1 MPPSGASPRPTA
13 DRGRPPGS
21 YGIDAPW
28 VPFLWFGLALLF
40 LVGGIVAAVA
50 ATRATHV
57 GAGLVVW
64 LLYTWVGCVVW
75 AVGGWL
81 YLRASRRGKHE
92 VWAEALDELDL
103 RGDER
108 ALDLGCGRGAVTV
121 ALASRLPHGTV
132 DGVDLWRSVDQ
143 SGNDPSATR
152 RNLATN
158 GIPEALP
165 DSDPVGRP
173 AGTVAL
179 HTAEMTRLPFHD
191 HTFDLVTASL
201 AIHNVPTA
209 QGRADAVREALRVLR
224 PGGRLVVVD
233 ISRVR
238 EYAAVAAAAG
248 ARVETDRGLGWR
260 LWWSGPW
267 MATRLLVVRR

>member
-1 MPPSGASPRPTA
+1 MAARAS
-13 DRGRPPGS
+13 D
-21 YGIDAPW
+21 GIG
-28 VPFLWFGLALLF
+28 VGLL
-40 LVGGIVAAVA
+40 I
-50 ATRATHV
+50 
-57 GAGLVVW
+57 W
-64 LLYTWVGCVVW
+64 LLYTWVGFVVW
-75 AVGGWL
+75 TVGGWL
-81 YLRASRRGKHE
+81 YVHASRRGKHE
-92 VWAEALDELDL
+92 VWAEVLDDLDL
-103 RGDER
+103 RGDEH

-121 ALASRLPHGTV
+121 ALASRLPRGGV

-152 RNLATN
+152 RNLAAN
-158 GIPEALP
+158 GVPEASP
-165 DSDPVGRP
+165 DSDPTGRP
-173 AGTVAL
+173 AGAVAL
-179 HTAEMTRLPFHD
+179 HTADMTRLPFHD
-191 HTFDLVTASL
+191 HTFDLVTAGL

-238 EYAAVAAAAG
+238 EYATVAAAAG
-248 ARVETDRGLGWR
+248 AHVETDRGLGWR